1 MNKIQHIESKG
12 YRVRGRYIYKPN
24 SNKVIGQLNE
34 NNFYFFN
41 ENCYPFKSG
50 VNYFDNKTL
59 VDVNYIKYIR
69 EIKENEVKE
78 FGIDYGDYA
87 ELTSET
93 STLQKVLEEFTLNW
107 LDKKPYNYYDVR
119 GILKGSF
126 KDASCFPIIDYNNNF
141 VTAQIIKYGNNGKR
155 LKSGFS
161 TNWLHSHKE
170 TKKQLDIKDKIS
182 LSIKSFFGEHTLN
195 GSDNVVAIV
204 EAPKT
209 AVFLKELFPNIDFIA
224 TMGESAIK
232 RKNLNVLRG
241 RKVVLFPDAH
251 TKTWFDFAKEKG
263 YYASTILEH
272 EDIEEGADILDVF
285 MYASGIHKDNL
296 IEHLTQISD
305 GRIVWQDNYD
315 WQDFGFKQV
324 RENGNYFPMFSPYY
338 KNIPLNLSVDNSKD
352 FQEVYRGANFVI
364 FEKEMFEDASF
375 KGFEVY
381 SAQIDFHKQIKQKNG
396 GFRFMTEKEFIL
408 ALQGSFRILKELN
421 PKVYKE
427 AFKHY
432 LMRFKSSNFRFNID
446 YVKDVLVEHW
456 DTTERDLSTFKKVR
470 NWKYIGT
477 EQLDRDEFVKELNN
491 AQYKAKLKVKLELLN
506 NALTQ
511 NSFIDIESELYL
523 DSSIRG
529 YNSLRK
535 LVRQWNENVIG
546 CSPHRQNRLRGGT
559 KAQ

>member
-263 YYASTILEH
+263 Y
-272 EDIEEGADILDVF
+272 
-285 MYASGIHKDNL
+285 
-296 IEHLTQISD
+296 
-305 GRIVWQDNYD
+305 
-315 WQDFGFKQV
+315 
-324 RENGNYFPMFSPYY
+324 
-338 KNIPLNLSVDNSKD
+338 
-352 FQEVYRGANFVI
+352 
-364 FEKEMFEDASF
+364 
-375 KGFEVY
+375 
-381 SAQIDFHKQIKQKNG
+381 
-396 GFRFMTEKEFIL
+396 
-408 ALQGSFRILKELN
+408 
-421 PKVYKE
+421 
-427 AFKHY
+427 
-432 LMRFKSSNFRFNID
+432 
-446 YVKDVLVEHW
+446 
-456 DTTERDLSTFKKVR
+456 
-470 NWKYIGT
+470 
-477 EQLDRDEFVKELNN
+477 
-491 AQYKAKLKVKLELLN
+491 
-506 NALTQ
+506 
-511 NSFIDIESELYL
+511 
-523 DSSIRG
+523 
-529 YNSLRK
+529 
-535 LVRQWNENVIG
+535 
-546 CSPHRQNRLRGGT
+546 
-559 KAQ
+559 